1 MTYPGL
7 IRKRTCGGEP
17 MAGKRS
23 YWISAAIM
31 GAITSGCATGPLMTN
46 PTRVAADAKLT
57 ENPAFVPLG
66 PPSYGFVFEQT
77 LDSLDDIYEISYAN
91 RYDGR
96 IETFPVVA
104 PGIFQIW
111 KAGSPSLE
119 NRLQSSFQSIRH
131 RAVVSIQSAQ
141 DGGFFVDVK
150 VYRDLED
157 VPKPIKGAI
166 GGAAFRADSTVERQF
181 EVVEAGTSSSRWIPI
196 GRDPYLEQLIL
207 KKVIAL
213 TGPKAE

>member
-1 MTYPGL
+1 MS
-7 IRKRTCGGEP
+7 
-17 MAGKRS
+17 GKRS
-23 YWISAAIM
+23 GWLVAAIL
-31 GAITSGCATGPLMTN
+31 GGLFPGCATGPLMTN
-46 PTRVAADAKLT
+46 PTRIAADSKLT

-77 LDSLDDIYEISYAN
+77 LDALDDIYEISYAN

-111 KAGSPSLE
+111 KAGSPSIH

-157 VPKPIKGAI
+157 TPRPIKGAI
-166 GGAAFRADSTVERQF
+166 GGAAFRADSTVQRQF
-181 EVVEAGTSSSRWIPI
+181 EVIEGASGGARWIPM

-207 KKVIAL
+207 KKVVSL
-213 TGPKAE
+213 TGPKTE

>member
-1 MTYPGL
+1 MGNLRKVAWGL
-7 IRKRTCGGEP
+7 TALLLG
-17 MAGKRS
+17 
-23 YWISAAIM
+23 
-31 GAITSGCATGPLMTN
+31 GCATGPIMNN
-46 PTRVAADAKLT
+46 PKRIAPDAIPT
-57 ENPAFVPLG
+57 ENPAYVPLG

-77 LDSLDDIYEISYAN
+77 LDALDDIYEISYAN

-96 IETFPVVA
+96 IETHPVIA

-111 KAGSPSLE
+111 KAGSPSFH

-131 RAVVSIQSAQ
+131 RSVVTIQSAQ

-157 VPKPIKGAI
+157 VPTPLKGAV
-166 GGAAFRADSTVERQF
+166 GGAAFRGDSSVQRQH
-181 EVVEAGTSSSRWIPI
+181 EVVEAATPSAKWIPI

-207 KKVIAL
+207 KKVVKL
-213 TGPKAE
+213 TGPESE